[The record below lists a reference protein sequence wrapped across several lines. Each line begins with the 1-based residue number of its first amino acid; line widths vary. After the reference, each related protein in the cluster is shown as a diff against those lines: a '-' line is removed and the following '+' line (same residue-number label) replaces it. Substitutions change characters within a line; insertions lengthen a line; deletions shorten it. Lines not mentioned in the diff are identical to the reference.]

1 MRWDNKKEFVN
12 ATEINNTNIVTSL
25 NSSNLV
31 ISSNAFLKGY
41 KYQFEL
47 RAFYEG
53 SENSTTA
60 IKIQRM
66 VSALPSGGTCTVR

>member
-1 MRWDNKKEFVN
+1 MN

-31 ISSNAFLKGY
+31 ISSNAFWKGY

-53 SENSTTA
+53 SENSST
-60 IKIQRM
+60 IIQIERM
-66 VSALPSGGTCTVR
+66 ISTLPSSGTRTVR